1 MMFDV
6 CSRVLEAAG
15 FSRLGEG
22 NNSVNIY
29 YCYRQE
35 RMNVVF
41 VWDEPAIPGM
51 SPAIIDDNNK
61 KIVAFFGSKGVFNC
75 MLLNIICT
83 RNTAMSK
90 RNTEAGFPVW
100 FMDETTGRLIIYE
113 DEPENFSGLRE
124 LLENFDVSQYAKSV
138 SGE

>member
-41 VWDEPAIPGM
+41 VWDEPAIPGL
-51 SPAIIDDNNK
+51 S
-61 KIVAFFGSKGVFNC
+61 
-75 MLLNIICT
+75 
-83 RNTAMSK
+83 
-90 RNTEAGFPVW
+90 
-100 FMDETTGRLIIYE
+100 LIHI
-113 DEPENFSGLRE
+113 
-124 LLENFDVSQYAKSV
+124 
-138 SGE
+138 

>member
-41 VWDEPAIPGM
+41 VWDESAIPGM

-61 KIVAFFGSKGVFNC
+61 KIVTFLGCIVILAC
-75 MLLNIICT
+75 LN
-83 RNTAMSK
+83 
-90 RNTEAGFPVW
+90 
-100 FMDETTGRLIIYE
+100 L
-113 DEPENFSGLRE
+113 
-124 LLENFDVSQYAKSV
+124 
-138 SGE
+138 

>member
-1 MMFDV
+1 
-6 CSRVLEAAG
+6 
-15 FSRLGEG
+15 
-22 NNSVNIY
+22 
-29 YCYRQE
+29 
-35 RMNVVF
+35 
-41 VWDEPAIPGM
+41 
-51 SPAIIDDNNK
+51 
-61 KIVAFFGSKGVFNC
+61 

-124 LLENFDVSQYAKSV
+124 LLEDFDVSQYAKSV
-138 SGE
+138 SGKSKRNKNSFLLM

>member
-41 VWDEPAIPGM
+41 VWAGYTGNVPG
-51 SPAIIDDNNK
+51 N
-61 KIVAFFGSKGVFNC
+61 
-75 MLLNIICT
+75 
-83 RNTAMSK
+83 
-90 RNTEAGFPVW
+90 
-100 FMDETTGRLIIYE
+100 Y
-113 DEPENFSGLRE
+113 
-124 LLENFDVSQYAKSV
+124 
-138 SGE
+138 